1 MLVHCTIDTTLAN
14 HQQRLVAVVRGHG
27 KWEILQG
34 NTCRKIFMRREVRY
48 CMILH
53 GIGHKK
59 GKMSKT
65 WEIYLTEKT
74 SWQELNYKSDSKA
87 RFSVTKQFQFD
98 TPVTGF

>member
-1 MLVHCTIDTTLAN
+1 
-14 HQQRLVAVVRGHG
+14 
-27 KWEILQG
+27 
-34 NTCRKIFMRREVRY
+34 MRREVRY

-98 TPVTGF
+98 TLVTGF

>member
-59 GKMSKT
+59 GKWAKHGKYILLRKLHGRNSIT
-65 WEIYLTEKT
+65 RVT
-74 SWQELNYKSDSKA
+74 A
-87 RFSVTKQFQFD
+87 R
-98 TPVTGF
+98 PGFL

>member
-1 MLVHCTIDTTLAN
+1 
-14 HQQRLVAVVRGHG
+14 
-27 KWEILQG
+27 
-34 NTCRKIFMRREVRY
+34 
-48 CMILH
+48 MILH

-87 RFSVTKQFQFD
+87 RFSVMEQFQFD
-98 TPVTGF
+98 TLVTGF